1 MKNAQKQEN
10 RQWEAYRMTKRKT
23 IRFLWISLL
32 CLAALCVA
40 VFTWLTQVMAQKSD
54 ETLTQVANIYM
65 EEMNAQLKRHFDF
78 LVEIQLA
85 QAEGITLAV
94 PPGSVDSMDEAAVQ
108 SLAANGQSRDFT
120 YLALYNTEG
129 EADIIYGE
137 PVTIREQ
144 ESFLHSLNQAEPM
157 IVLGDT
163 ASGQGMLLLG
173 VSVGYP
179 VSEGYP
185 MRDGSQCTALLAGI
199 PMETINQALALDVNE
214 TLVFSHIIETNGRFV
229 VKNANVNA
237 DNYYDWLIQQCDFAG
252 QDPQQVVS
260 EMSQSLEQGDLFSLV
275 LSVDGQW
282 RHVYCSPLS
291 NSQWYL
297 VTEMPY
303 GALDEVVS
311 DLGNHRTASTLAG
324 CGILLAATLVVF
336 FLYFRMSRRQL
347 AAVEKAQRDAE
358 QANHA
363 KSEFLS
369 NMSHDIRTPM
379 NAIVG
384 MTAIAAANIDNRD
397 QVLSCLRKISLSS
410 KHLLGLINDVLDMS
424 KIESG
429 KLTLNLDTVCLQE
442 TAGSIV
448 SIIQPQVKA
457 RRQSFD
463 IFIQNIR
470 QENIC
475 CDGVRLNQV
484 LLNLLS
490 NALKFTPEG
499 GRITMTVS
507 QEDSPKG
514 PDYVRTHF
522 IVQDTGIGMSEEF
535 QKKIFESFAREDS
548 ARIHRTEGTGLGMAI
563 TKYIVDEMQGT
574 ITVSS
579 QQNKGSQFHVT
590 LDLKPA
596 PGDEQ
601 EMRLPP
607 WEMLVVDD
615 DEQLCRTAAD
625 TLREIGVHA
634 EWALSGPQAIEMAQE
649 RHRQGRDYHVVL
661 LDWKIP
667 GMDGIETARQLRATI
682 GDQVP
687 ILLISAYDWSDIEKD
702 ARQAGISGFLSK
714 PLFKSTLYHGLLRF
728 AGSEESQAEEP
739 EEAKQDFT
747 GVHILLAEDNELNW
761 EIANELLTA
770 QGFQLDWAENGQK
783 CLEMFQSAAPG
794 TYDLILMD
802 LRMPVMNGYEATRA
816 IRALDRPDAGA
827 IPIIAMTADAFSE
840 DIHNCLECGMNAHIA
855 KPLDMRE
862 LLRLLQK
869 YLP

>member
-1 MKNAQKQEN
+1 MITEKPETGGEARHIMKK
-10 RQWEAYRMTKRKT
+10 KT

-32 CLAALCVA
+32 SLAALCVA
-40 VFTWLTQVMAQKSD
+40 VFTWITHVMVLKSD

-65 EEMNAQLKRHFDF
+65 EEINTQLKRHFDSF
-78 LVEIQLA
+78 VEMQLA
-85 QAEGITLAV
+85 QVEGITLAV
-94 PPGSVDSMDEAAVQ
+94 PPGSVERMDETVLQA
-108 SLAANGQSRDFT
+108 LTANGKARDFA
-120 YLALYNTEG
+120 YLALYNTDG
-129 EADIIYGE
+129 KADIIYGE
-137 PVTIREQ
+137 AVTIRE
-144 ESFLHSLNQAEPM
+144 EETFLASLNQADPK

-163 ASGQGMLLLG
+163 ASGQGLLLLG

-199 PMETINQALALDVNE
+199 PIETVNQALDLDVND

-229 VKNANVNA
+229 IKNSDVYT
-237 DNYYDWLIQQCDFAG
+237 DSYYDWLLECCEFA
-252 QDPQQVVS
+252 DEAPEQVVAS
-260 EMSQSLEQGDLFSLV
+260 MQQALDQGELFSLV
-275 LSVDGQW
+275 LSVDGQR

-291 NSQWYL
+291 NSEWYL
-297 VTEMPY
+297 VTVMPY
-303 GALDEVVS
+303 GALDEAVS
-311 DLGNHRTASTLAG
+311 DLGSKRVATTLAG
-324 CGILLAATLVVF
+324 CGILLGATLVVF

-347 AAVEKAQRDAE
+347 AAVEKAQREAE
-358 QANHA
+358 QANRA

-384 MTAIAAANIDNRD
+384 MTSIAAANIENRE
-397 QVLSCLRKISLSS
+397 QVVSCLRKISLSS

-429 KLTLNLDTVCLQE
+429 KLTLNVDAVCLRE
-442 TAGSIV
+442 TVESIV

-457 RRQSFD
+457 KKQLFD
-463 IFIQNIR
+463 VFIQDIR
-470 QENIC
+470 RETLY
-475 CDGVRLNQV
+475 CDSVRLNQV

-499 GRITMTVS
+499 GNISLTVS
-507 QEDSPKG
+507 QEDSPRG
-514 PDYVRTHF
+514 AGYVRTHF
-522 IVQDTGIGMSEEF
+522 IVRDTGIGMSEEF

-548 ARIHRTEGTGLGMAI
+548 ARVQRTEGTGLGMAI

-579 QQNKGSQFHVT
+579 QQNRGSQFHVT
-590 LDLKPA
+590 LDLEPA
-596 PGDEQ
+596 PDDEG
-601 EMRLPP
+601 EMCLPA

-625 TLREIGVHA
+625 SLREIGVQA
-634 EWALSGPQAIEMAQE
+634 EWALSGPQAIDMAQE

-667 GMDGIETARQLRATI
+667 GMDGIETARQLRAAI
-682 GDQVP
+682 GDHIP
-687 ILLISAYDWSDIEKD
+687 ILLISAYDWSDIED
-702 ARQAGISGFLSK
+702 EARQAGISGFLAK

-728 AGSEESQAEEP
+728 TGQEAAQAEEP
-739 EEAKQDFT
+739 QESGRDFT
-747 GVHILLAEDNELNW
+747 GIHILLAEDNELNW
-761 EIANELLTA
+761 EIANELLSA
-770 QGFQLDWAENGQK
+770 QGFHLDWAENGQK
-783 CLEMFQSAAPG
+783 CLEMFQTAQPG

-816 IRALDRPDAGA
+816 IRALDRPDAGT

-840 DIHNCLECGMNAHIA
+840 DVHRCLECGMDAHIA

-869 YLP
+869 HLP